1 MVRAPKPTTE
11 QAIAQD
17 DLYRQADGLYRASLE
32 RLARAYELDP
42 DKRRDLLQEIHLQLW
57 RSFALFDGR
66 CSLKTW
72 VYRVAHHTAT
82 SHVIRNRRIYSN
94 LVGLE
99 ELDIAGASGGEA
111 DVDRLKALE
120 HLSKLIQS
128 LKPLDRQV
136 IVLYLEEIDATSI
149 GEITGISPMNVAMKI
164 HRIKTILKKKFR
176 QGESP

>member
-32 RLARAYELDP
+32 RLARAYELNP

-57 RSFALFDGR
+57 RSFGLFDGR

-99 ELDIAGASGGEA
+99 ELDTAGVSEA
-111 DVDRLKALE
+111 EVDVDRLNALE
-120 HLSKLIQS
+120 QLSKLIQS

-149 GEITGISPMNVAMKI
+149 GEITGLSPMNVAMKI
-164 HRIKTILKKKFR
+164 HRIKSILKKKFR

>member
-17 DLYRQADGLYRASLE
+17 DLYRQTDGLYRAALE
-32 RLARAYELDP
+32 RLARAYELDT

-57 RSFALFDGR
+57 RSFGLFNGR

-82 SHVIRNRRIYSN
+82 SHVIRNRHIYSN

-99 ELDIAGASGGEA
+99 ELDTARVSEA
-111 DVDRLKALE
+111 EVDVDRLKALE

-149 GEITGISPMNVAMKI
+149 GEITGLSPMNVAMKI
-164 HRIKTILKKKFR
+164 HRIKSILKKKFR